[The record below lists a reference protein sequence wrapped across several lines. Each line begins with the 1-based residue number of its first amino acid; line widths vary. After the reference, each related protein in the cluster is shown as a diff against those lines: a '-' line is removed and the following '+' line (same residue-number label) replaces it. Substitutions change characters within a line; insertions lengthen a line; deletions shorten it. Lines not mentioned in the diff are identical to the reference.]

1 MAINSING
9 QNTYDPSKRIKA
21 AFGNQEAINLHAEA
35 VARMT
40 QAMNSTAIRNRTEF
54 VEENNDRDRISNMV
68 KNISHT
74 NPAEPQSNNVSKLQ
88 NNNNVNT
95 VSMNAEDYIRFRGTA
110 LSVAYKNATEMY
122 ENESKFDTLLRNVSG
137 FSTKTK
143 TPATIEHI
151 GRFAGKNVMS
161 CILTNCLDTT
171 FATNTDE
178 KSTAKVIGIAS
189 AINIL
194 TSSAL
199 TSNNT
204 KFKNVFDVQHMNT
217 NEIKM
222 INNVH
227 FVQRVK
233 YGVENTVASV
243 VLPAVTK
250 LAINKTASE
259 DIKNNKVFKFA
270 TSFGVLSEVG
280 KFALSGIRRLNEKK
294 LREQMIKEI
303 SNVNLPNDPAEA
315 CQAYKTYAKYVS
327 NKIINESI
335 DDSLLGTVFGSFL
348 GYSEI
353 EYEKGGN
360 VSTVK
365 AISDYKKEAATKPV
379 AAEVSVS
386 ETN

>member
-74 NPAEPQSNNVSKLQ
+74 NPAEPQSNNVSIPQ
-88 NNNNVNT
+88 NNNVNT

-171 FATNTDE
+171 FATSKDE

-189 AINIL
+189 AINII

-243 VLPAVTK
+243 VLPSVAK
-250 LAINKTASE
+250 LAINKTSSE

-315 CQAYKTYAKYVS
+315 CKAYKTYAKYVS

>member
-1 MAINSING
+1 MAINSTNG

-74 NPAEPQSNNVSKLQ
+74 NPTEPQSNNVSISQ
-88 NNNNVNT
+88 NNNVNT

-122 ENESKFDTLLRNVSG
+122 LNESKFDTLLRNVSG

-171 FATNTDE
+171 FATSKDE

-227 FVQRVK
+227 FIQRVK
-233 YGVENTVASV
+233 YGIENTVASV
-243 VLPAVTK
+243 VLPAVAK
-250 LAINKTASE
+250 LAINKTTSE
-259 DIKNNKVFKFA
+259 DIKNNKAFKFV

-280 KFALSGIRRLNEKK
+280 KFTLSGVRRLNEKK

-303 SNVNLPNDPAEA
+303 SNVNLPNDPSEA
-315 CQAYKTYAKYVS
+315 CQTYKTYAKYVS

-379 AAEVSVS
+379 TAEVSVS

>member
-74 NPAEPQSNNVSKLQ
+74 NPVEPQSNNVSISQ
-88 NNNNVNT
+88 NNNVNT

-122 ENESKFDTLLRNVSG
+122 VNESKFDTLLRNVSG

-171 FATNTDE
+171 FATSTNE

-243 VLPAVTK
+243 VLPAVAK
-250 LAINKTASE
+250 LAINKTTSE

-280 KFALSGIRRLNEKK
+280 KFALSGVRRLNEKK
-294 LREQMIKEI
+294 LREQMVKEI

-315 CQAYKTYAKYVS
+315 CQTYKTYAKYVS

-365 AISDYKKEAATKPV
+365 AISDYKKEATTKQV